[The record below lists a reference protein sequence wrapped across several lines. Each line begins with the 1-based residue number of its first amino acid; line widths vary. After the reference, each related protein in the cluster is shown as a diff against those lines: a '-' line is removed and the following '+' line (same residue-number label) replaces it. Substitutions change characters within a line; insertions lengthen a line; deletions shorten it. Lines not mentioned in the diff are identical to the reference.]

1 MMLYWKHRPD
11 YTIPYRVM
19 KSVGFIS
26 LANAQNSVCKSMR
39 IGDTIYLDHQSTTP
53 TDRRVLDAMVPYF
66 NEQFAN
72 PHSAEHSLGWE
83 AAKAVEKASSQVAAL
98 LGADGSEVIFTSGAT
113 EANNLALLGLAIGAK
128 GGPRNRILVSAIEH
142 SSVLEPA
149 CILRDQYGF
158 DLEVLPVDGHGTVNL
173 SLLGDVLDER
183 VLLVS
188 IMPVNNEIGTIQPI
202 KEIYE
207 LCSSYGALLHCD
219 GAQAPTAIDISD
231 VAEYVDLLSL
241 SAHKMY
247 GPKGLGALFV
257 HQSVSD
263 RLRPIIH
270 GGGQQGR
277 LRSGTVPTPLCVGMG
292 TAAEI
297 IMADSAEQDRQ
308 KLSALR
314 NRFVA
319 GLQALDWPI
328 WLNGPPLAERHP
340 GNANVCFEGFSADSI
355 LAALQPKLA
364 ASSGSACTTGIPE
377 PSHVLSAIGLS
388 DVEEAGSIRFS
399 LGRYTTE
406 QDMQDAAGLIEEV
419 LARLQDSGTA

>member
-1 MMLYWKHRPD
+1 
-11 YTIPYRVM
+11 
-19 KSVGFIS
+19 
-26 LANAQNSVCKSMR
+26 
-39 IGDTIYLDHQSTTP
+39 
-53 TDRRVLDAMVPYF
+53 MVPYF

-72 PHSAEHSLGWE
+72 PHSAEHFLGWE

-98 LGADGSEVIFTSGAT
+98 LGADGSEVLFTSGAT

-149 CILRDQYGF
+149 GILRTQFGF
-158 DLEVLPVDGHGTVNL
+158 DIEVIPVDRNGTVNL
-173 SLLGDVLDER
+173 SMLGDVLDER

-188 IMPVNNEIGTIQPI
+188 VMPVNNEIGTIQPI

-219 GAQAPTAIDISD
+219 GAQAPAAIDISD
-231 VAEYVDLLSL
+231 IAEYVDLLSL

-263 RLRPIIH
+263 RLHPIIH

-277 LRSGTVPTPLCVGMG
+277 LRSGTVPTSLCVGMG

-297 IMADSAEQDRQ
+297 IMAGSAEQDRQ

-314 NRFVA
+314 NRFVT

-340 GNANVCFEGFSADSI
+340 GNANMCFEGFSADSI

-377 PSHVLSAIGLS
+377 PSHVLNAIGLG
-388 DVEEAGSIRFS
+388 DEEEAGSIRFS

-406 QDMQDAAGLIEEV
+406 QDVQDAVGLIGEV
-419 LARLQDSGTA
+419 LARLRNSGAA